1 MPCRHH
7 GIKCMTACGQC
18 QGSECINAMENY
30 DTDSSEDD
38 YESSEDCDG
47 KTIRLT
53 TFQVLYK

>member
-1 MPCRHH
+1 
-7 GIKCMTACGQC
+7 MTACGQC
-18 QGSECINAMENY
+18 QGSECINAVENY
-30 DTDSSEDD
+30 ETDSSEND